1 MEFSELPMILAY
13 TMRNPCAGIF
23 EVNYYIR
30 RPHYGRLRHKH
41 DSYQYLLVTDGTVT
55 LEYNGEV
62 HTLSRGQFSLLP
74 PDVDHVIYTENGYTQ
89 MGVNFMPDL
98 SLTGIMQQI
107 ETHCQ
112 EPIIGID
119 RRFLE
124 NEKEFVQQMI
134 TGSVVSQARVVLMC
148 IEALVNMIE
157 NVLYGDETHFD
168 TRLSYYLENHLDERL
183 TTKQIAEYFHMSVP
197 QLERLS
203 RRYFGSGVVA
213 LYNQKRLVR
222 ARGLLNSSDKSISEI
237 AQETGFY
244 DAAHFSGFFSR
255 QVGMSP
261 SKWRKRKGWESLE
274 DDESISQY
282 DEIMKDKPKNKG
294 GS

>member
-1 MEFSELPMILAY
+1 MEFSELPHILAY
-13 TMRNPCAGIF
+13 TMKEPCAGILA
-23 EVNYYIR
+23 VNYYIR
-30 RPHYGRLRHKH
+30 QARFGRMRHKH
-41 DSYQYLLVTDGTVT
+41 SCYQYLLVTDGTVT
-55 LEYNGEV
+55 LEYNDEV
-62 HTLSRGQFSLLP
+62 HTLSRGQFSLIP
-74 PDVDHVIYTENGYTQ
+74 PGVDHVIYTENGYTQ
-89 MGVNFMPDL
+89 MGMDFSLDL
-98 SLTGIMQQI
+98 PLSGIVQQI
-107 ETHCQ
+107 ETHFQ
-112 EPIIGID
+112 EPVIGMD

-124 NEKEFVQQMI
+124 NEKEFVHQMV
-134 TGSVVSQARVVLMC
+134 TGSVVSQTRVILMC
-148 IEALVNMIE
+148 IEALVNMVE
-157 NVLYGDETHFD
+157 NVVYDGETHFD
-168 TRLSYYLENHLDERL
+168 MRLSYYLENHLDERL

-203 RRYFGSGVVA
+203 RRYFGSGVVS

-222 ARGLLNSSDKSISEI
+222 ARALLNTTDKSISEI

-255 QVGMSP
+255 QVGASP